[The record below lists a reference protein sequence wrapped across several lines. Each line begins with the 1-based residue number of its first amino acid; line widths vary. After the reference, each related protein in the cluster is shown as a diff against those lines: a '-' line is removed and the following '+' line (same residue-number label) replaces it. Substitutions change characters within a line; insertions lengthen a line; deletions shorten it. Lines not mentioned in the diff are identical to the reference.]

1 MIFDAGLY
9 REQLQEI
16 YELFRS
22 YTQHQALD
30 DYINV
35 DHEYYLKNSDRRKV
49 LEKYIFEAKKTI
61 IGDNQKNRHSNLEVS
76 DHTDTNDII
85 LIIFGLNKLII

>member
-1 MIFDAGLY
+1 LIFDAGLY

-22 YTQHQALD
+22 YTLHQALD

-35 DHEYYLKNSDRRKV
+35 DHEYYPKNSDRRKV

-61 IGDNQKNRHSNLEVS
+61 IGDNQKTGIQILKYQ
-76 DHTDTNDII
+76 II
-85 LIIFGLNKLII
+85 QIQMILF